1 MLKGHFQLISE
12 YLHLAKPRRL
22 VFILNF
28 GTAILYKALDILRP
42 FIAALIIKA
51 LTDQNAHES
60 YLYLSVFIGVN
71 LLYRAARFFNRRAY
85 SFSVREIYHSLQK
98 RIFHKL
104 TTVDEDFLKKI
115 SRGRLMNTINTDS
128 GAIGEMSDKIAEYFT
143 TILQIIAV
151 LLISYQYSPLITTLM
166 LISIILYALVYDYT
180 NKKYNF
186 YWWKTQTEDD
196 RYSNFLSQTLS
207 GLQEVRAFH
216 ILPKLHKKLSRIQS
230 RYDRAYKRQRHYANI
245 YNVYLEAAYYIFQ
258 SLIYLLLIYL
268 VFKGRFAIDIFVLLI
283 SYHTNLI
290 NYAKTFCG
298 SVAEIRLINASV
310 IRVKSI
316 LNYKNRKQ
324 IDFGDLALNHLSGTL
339 TLENVSLKLN
349 KQTLL
354 KDLNLKLKPNEFTVI
369 VGPPGAGKTL
379 LFDLLLRLKKPTKGK
394 ILLDNINI
402 NEFSRSVYT
411 SNVAVVNQ
419 SPFIFNMSIRNNLNL
434 VDTDIKH
441 QIEACKIA
449 GIHNFIETLPN
460 GYNTILRENATNIS
474 GGQKQMISIARTIL
488 TDAEVLLFDDIT
500 TSLDPDTAKLVPK
513 FIKRLDRERTVI
525 MITKK
530 PYLMKLADRIIV
542 LDQGKISDIGT
553 HEKLLKRSSIY
564 RRLQGG
570 DYA

>member
-1 MLKGHFQLISE
+1 
-12 YLHLAKPRRL
+12 
-22 VFILNF
+22 
-28 GTAILYKALDILRP
+28 
-42 FIAALIIKA
+42 
-51 LTDQNAHES
+51 
-60 YLYLSVFIGVN
+60 
-71 LLYRAARFFNRRAY
+71 
-85 SFSVREIYHSLQK
+85 
-98 RIFHKL
+98 
-104 TTVDEDFLKKI
+104 
-115 SRGRLMNTINTDS
+115 
-128 GAIGEMSDKIAEYFT
+128 
-143 TILQIIAV
+143 
-151 LLISYQYSPLITTLM
+151 M